1 MAADDV
7 IVVLARDWT
16 DALCDAIGQ
25 LADGAV
31 PAAALGACAWRVQ
44 QIVCHTDQFQY
55 TPTCLLTTT
64 NNNYYYCCCCCCCRK
79 FLC

>member
-1 MAADDV
+1 MAPDDVINMAADDV

-44 QIVCHTDQFQY
+44 QIVCHTDH
-55 TPTCLLTTT
+55 TRLPAC
-64 NNNYYYCCCCCCCRK
+64 
-79 FLC
+79 